1 MCFCHSPLI
10 LRWPLPPKPLQV
22 RVRDPKTAEQQAL
35 DSGDELLDYVTA
47 GAIDSWDEVRPQLA
61 DLYVSAGLPAMA
73 DFVR

>member
-1 MCFCHSPLI
+1 
-10 LRWPLPPKPLQV
+10 
-22 RVRDPKTAEQQAL
+22 VRDPKTAEQQAL